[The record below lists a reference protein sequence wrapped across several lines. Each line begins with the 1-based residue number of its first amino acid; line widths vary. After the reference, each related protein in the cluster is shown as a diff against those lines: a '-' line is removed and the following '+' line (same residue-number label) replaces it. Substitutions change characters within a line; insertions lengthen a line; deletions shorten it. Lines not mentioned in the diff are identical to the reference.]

1 MGFLSDFFRKE
12 EKTDGH
18 IMEKNA
24 LNGDMNSII
33 LLAQDSISG
42 ICALK
47 SEYSNNE
54 TLKWNKL
61 AAEYG
66 DVDSQYN
73 YGLLLFKS
81 LSFDNGMLN
90 ASEKKVLEESIYW
103 FKEAAKQN
111 YQGANKI
118 VNDLESLLT

>member
-1 MGFLSDFFRKE
+1 MCFLSNFLKKE
-12 EKTDGH
+12 QERDGN
-18 IMEKNA
+18 IIEKNA
-24 LNGDMNSII
+24 LNGDMKSII
-33 LLAQDSISG
+33 LLAQDSITG

-61 AAEYG
+61 AAEHG
-66 DVDSQYN
+66 DADSQYN

-81 LSFDNGMLN
+81 LSFDNNTLN

-103 FKEAAKQN
+103 FKKAAKQN

-118 VNDLESLLT
+118 VNDLESLLI